1 MEELIYYKGHYIQR
15 QLVKYN
21 IDEYGI
27 GYTTTLPEE
36 AVPPAARLR
45 GFLTVASAKKYI
57 TRYGKRPK
65 IERVL

>member
-1 MEELIYYKGHYIQR
+1 MENLIYYKGHYIQR
-15 QLVKYN
+15 QIFVSN
-21 IDEYGI
+21 DGGSHR
-27 GYTTTLPEE
+27 GYTTTLPDS

-65 IERVL
+65 IRRVL

>member
-1 MEELIYYKGHYIQR
+1 MGNLICYKGHYIQPEFFTDKDGNEF
-15 QLVKYN
+15 V
-21 IDEYGI
+21 GF
-27 GYTTTLPEE
+27 TTTLPEE
-36 AVPPAARLR
+36 AVPPAARHR

>member
-1 MEELIYYKGHYIQR
+1 MDNLIHYKGHYIM
-15 QLVKYN
+15 VEFFAKKGGGYTV
-21 IDEYGI
+21 

-36 AVPPAARLR
+36 AIPPAARLR

-65 IERVL
+65 IRRVK